1 MWITPWS
8 STSWLWPQYII
19 DSCVFKSFRFYLEF
33 AEKVINDRDLYG
45 GRNAWKCFQS
55 CWKLSSKSNSMD
67 LCWWTRIT
75 EKITQAWYCW
85 ARNIFRLVKCC
96 FLQIDPRIRFPVV
109 PLLKKEQPPINFK
122 TSSFNR
128 LRRRTEYG
136 LAQVQKHFW
145 LGISDFCSS
154 LKEFWKREDTFRRLK
169 VVRCLKMDPKLKGH
183 LFLDA
188 LTSLDFKLSLSG

>member
-1 MWITPWS
+1 MNTHHWKKYASLILLWKNIGPKIFFSWI
-8 STSWLWPQYII
+8 
-19 DSCVFKSFRFYLEF
+19 
-33 AEKVINDRDLYG
+33 
-45 GRNAWKCFQS
+45 
-55 CWKLSSKSNSMD
+55 KLLPKLICSLGKMLFSPNRSPD
-67 LCWWTRIT
+67 
-75 EKITQAWYCW
+75 
-85 ARNIFRLVKCC
+85 
-96 FLQIDPRIRFPVV
+96 QIPGCAFVE
-109 PLLKKEQPPINFK
+109 KKEQPPINFK

-154 LKEFWKREDTFRRLK
+154 LKEFWRREDTFSRLK